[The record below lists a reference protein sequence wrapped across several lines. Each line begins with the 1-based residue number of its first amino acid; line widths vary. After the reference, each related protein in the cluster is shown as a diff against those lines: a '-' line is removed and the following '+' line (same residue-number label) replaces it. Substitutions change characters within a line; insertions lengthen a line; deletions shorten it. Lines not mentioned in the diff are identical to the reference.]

1 MKKKRKLGRKLLSV
15 LLALAMVVG
24 LMPGMNLTAYAA
36 NNLTIYIM
44 DMLENMDDNEWGYQL
59 YDGDVSIAEGT
70 YVQIN
75 MGTWH
80 TGVMNIY
87 MNGEVVYTKPSGS
100 LYKDDV
106 YHFTA
111 GPNCKILG
119 GYQNMFDW
127 DGNPN
132 VYITQDASV
141 AVTGVTLNPNTAQ
154 TIDVG
159 GSVAFTATVEP
170 AGASDKTVKWS
181 VGGTNA
187 DAVKLYSDSA
197 CTTEVGA
204 DATDKLTVYAKGIS
218 AGSATI
224 TATSNADSEKKASCD
239 VTVNA
244 AQTQTEEMLTTI
256 TAVGASNASTATS
269 ANVSYS
275 TEDIAT
281 LTFSQV
287 TPDGYGRVSYVPTWG
302 WWGYGITL
310 TVTPADGYTI
320 TKCVFYDDANRTAT
334 DSEAPFVVETAEEG
348 DKAPKVNGTPI
359 LAYTSKGIKKIE
371 VYGYATPT
379 ATHSVTITPGDN
391 MTKTAGSGDAEQ
403 TGLTGAM
410 TDVVYTADNGY
421 YYPTDYSVAEVS
433 GIKVTR
439 DSYTQIT
446 VSGTSTA
453 DAAIALTAPTAKTT
467 PDAPTTANATDCTTA
482 DNNDGKLT
490 GVTTA
495 MEYKKSD
502 AADWTAGTD
511 SDITGLVP
519 GTYYVRVK
527 ATETTNASANQE
539 LTIAEYTAPIY
550 TVTYKVVNGTWSD
563 DSTTDKTETVQ
574 SGLSPASVPTG
585 MKASSGY
592 TGGAWDTNPAE
603 ATITGTTTFTYTF
616 TAKQPATVTKVPEK
630 KTLTYTGFAQELVT
644 AGEATGGTMQYA
656 IGTKDAATE
665 PYTTSIPKKTN
676 AGTYYVWY
684 KVVGD
689 DNYNDTDPKCVPVT
703 ISKADATVT
712 APQAKT
718 LTYNGQSQKLV
729 TDGTTADGTIKYA
742 LGNDAETAPADG
754 AFSTTVPSGTNADT
768 YFVWY
773 KVVGDDNYNDA
784 EPECVTA
791 TIKKAVVTV
800 TANNLSKKW
809 GAKDPELTYKA
820 TGLVG
825 SDKLTGALTREAG
838 EKVGKYAIKQ
848 GTLKA
853 NENYTL
859 KFNGAVLTINT
870 AYFKI
875 TFVNYDGTVLQS
887 SDVGNGAMPK
897 YTGKTPT
904 KPATAQYTYTFKGW
918 NKTITAVTGAAT
930 YTATYDSAKVKY
942 TVTAGKCEGGKVSA
956 DKTNV
961 AWGETVT
968 VTPKAND
975 GYVIKGV
982 YLNGKQ
988 MAVNDKGKYQ
998 FEMPKNNVKVTAV
1011 FEKKQSSIV
1020 RVSGDNRFATAAAI
1034 SKKTF
1039 TKADTVVLTY
1049 GYNYADALA
1058 GVPLASKLNA
1068 PILLSNTDSVPS
1080 ETLAEIKRLGA
1091 KKVIILG
1098 GTKAISE
1105 KAEKQLKAKKLTT
1118 QRIVGDTRFST
1129 AVEIAKKINTKPTE
1143 VFLVYGYNF
1152 ADAISVSTVAAI
1164 KGAPIVYLPKDGELD
1179 ADTAAYLKS
1188 IKGSVKKA
1196 YVIGGKSIISDSV
1209 KNKASNALGLK
1220 SVQRIAGDDRYLT
1233 CLKVNET
1240 FKDLFT
1246 GSIVCAATGTNFP
1259 DALAGGVYAAKNK
1272 APLLLVNT
1280 AADDLSKEQ
1289 LSWLKAK
1296 DAKQVTVF
1304 GGTNS
1309 VSDKHAEKIAKARV

>member
-1 MKKKRKLGRKLLSV
+1 MKTKRILSIALTLVMLLGML
-15 LLALAMVVG
+15 
-24 LMPGMNLTAYAA
+24 PGMNLTAYAA

-204 DATDKLTVYAKGIS
+204 DATDKLTVYAKGES
-218 AGSATI
+218 AGSATV
-224 TATSNADSEKKASCD
+224 TATSNADSTKSASCD

-244 AQTQTEEMLTTI
+244 AQTQTEELLTTI

-446 VSGTSTA
+446 VSGTPTA

-467 PDAPTTANATDCTTA
+467 PDAPTTAAATDCTTA

-502 AADWTAGTD
+502 ADSWTAGTG
-511 SDITGLVP
+511 SDITDLVP
-519 GTYYVRVK
+519 GTYYVRIK
-527 ATETTNASANQE
+527 ATDTTNASANQE
-539 LTIAEYTAPIY
+539 LTIKGFISY
-550 TVTYKVVNGTWSD
+550 TVTFKVVNGKWNEGEGDAATA
-563 DSTTDKTETVQ
+563 DKTVTLTGHDGDTLKLTADQ
-574 SGLSPASVPTG
+574 IPAVGSKSNDTY
-585 MKASSGY
+585 KAGS
-592 TGGAWDTNPAE
+592 WDTTPSANTAITAE
-603 ATITGTTTFTYTF
+603 TTYTY
-616 TAKQPATVTKVPEK
+616 TYAQKDAAVVTKAPEA
-630 KTLTYTGFAQELVT
+630 KTLTYTGSAQELVT
-644 AGEATGGTMQYA
+644 AGTATGGEMQYA
-656 IGTKDAATE
+656 LGTKDAATQ
-665 PYTTSIPKKTN
+665 PYTTSIPTATE

-689 DNYNDTDPKCVPVT
+689 DAHADSEAKCITVT
-703 ISKADATVT
+703 ISEALKIEFKANGGTGTMDDQKVTKNETTKLKTHTFTREDHSFKDWNTREDGSGTSYSDNAEVTLNENLILYAQWSKVEKHNHNFEKVEAVEAGCESDGNKSYYRCTDENCDEWYEDASLSVRITDKSSVILKAT
-712 APQAKT
+712 GHKWDKVEITKEATYDEEGIRTYICSVCGETKTESIKKKERPSSYDDSDDSSSDDSDSGSSSSSGSSSKRYTEAQAKVDQINNVSTYSIPENHQVESGVPASDIGGRWGNNANADTWTYTKSDGT
-718 LTYNGQSQKLV
+718 LAKSEWMSLDYNGLRYWYYFNEDGNMQTNWFDYKGERFYLMPEKDGWRGRMATGWKNIDNKWYYFDIVPGSSQGRLYRSSV
-729 TDGTTADGTIKYA
+729 TPDGHTVG
-742 LGNDAETAPADG
+742 ADG
-754 AFSTTVPSGTNADT
+754 AWNG
-768 YFVWY
+768 
-773 KVVGDDNYNDA
+773 VG
-784 EPECVTA
+784 A
-791 TIKKAVVTV
+791 T
-800 TANNLSKKW
+800 
-809 GAKDPELTYKA
+809 P
-820 TGLVG
+820 VG
-825 SDKLTGALTREAG
+825 QK
-838 EKVGKYAIKQ
+838 
-848 GTLKA
+848 
-853 NENYTL
+853 
-859 KFNGAVLTINT
+859 
-870 AYFKI
+870 
-875 TFVNYDGTVLQS
+875 
-887 SDVGNGAMPK
+887 
-897 YTGKTPT
+897 
-904 KPATAQYTYTFKGW
+904 
-918 NKTITAVTGAAT
+918 
-930 YTATYDSAKVKY
+930 
-942 TVTAGKCEGGKVSA
+942 
-956 DKTNV
+956 
-961 AWGETVT
+961 
-968 VTPKAND
+968 
-975 GYVIKGV
+975 
-982 YLNGKQ
+982 
-988 MAVNDKGKYQ
+988 
-998 FEMPKNNVKVTAV
+998 
-1011 FEKKQSSIV
+1011 
-1020 RVSGDNRFATAAAI
+1020 
-1034 SKKTF
+1034 
-1039 TKADTVVLTY
+1039 
-1049 GYNYADALA
+1049 
-1058 GVPLASKLNA
+1058 
-1068 PILLSNTDSVPS
+1068 
-1080 ETLAEIKRLGA
+1080 
-1091 KKVIILG
+1091 
-1098 GTKAISE
+1098 
-1105 KAEKQLKAKKLTT
+1105 
-1118 QRIVGDTRFST
+1118 
-1129 AVEIAKKINTKPTE
+1129 
-1143 VFLVYGYNF
+1143 
-1152 ADAISVSTVAAI
+1152 
-1164 KGAPIVYLPKDGELD
+1164 
-1179 ADTAAYLKS
+1179 
-1188 IKGSVKKA
+1188 
-1196 YVIGGKSIISDSV
+1196 
-1209 KNKASNALGLK
+1209 
-1220 SVQRIAGDDRYLT
+1220 
-1233 CLKVNET
+1233 
-1240 FKDLFT
+1240 
-1246 GSIVCAATGTNFP
+1246 
-1259 DALAGGVYAAKNK
+1259 
-1272 APLLLVNT
+1272 
-1280 AADDLSKEQ
+1280 
-1289 LSWLKAK
+1289 
-1296 DAKQVTVF
+1296 
-1304 GGTNS
+1304 
-1309 VSDKHAEKIAKARV
+1309 

>member
-1 MKKKRKLGRKLLSV
+1 MKTKRILSIALTLVMLLGML
-15 LLALAMVVG
+15 
-24 LMPGMNLTAYAA
+24 PGMNLTAYAA

-181 VGGTNA
+181 VGGTNTG
-187 DAVKLYSDSA
+187 AVKLYSDEA

-204 DATDKLTVYAKGIS
+204 NATDKLTVYAKGIS

-244 AQTQTEEMLTTI
+244 AQTQTEELLTTI

-446 VSGTSTA
+446 VSGTPTA
-453 DAAIALTAPTAKTT
+453 DATITLTAPTAKTT
-467 PDAPTTANATDCTTA
+467 PAAPTTAGAVDCTTS

-502 AADWTAGTD
+502 AESWTVGTG

-519 GTYYVRVK
+519 GTYYVRLK
-527 ATETTNASANQE
+527 ATDTTNASANQE
-539 LTIAEYTAPIY
+539 LTIKGFISY
-550 TVTYKVVNGTWSD
+550 TVTFKVVNGKWNEGEGDAATA
-563 DSTTDKTETVQ
+563 DKTVTLTGHDGDTLKLTADQIPAVGSKPNDTYKAGSWDTTPSADTAITAATTYTYTYAAKE
-574 SGLSPASVPTG
+574 ASVVS
-585 MKASSGY
+585 KA
-592 TGGAWDTNPAE
+592 
-603 ATITGTTTFTYTF
+603 
-616 TAKQPATVTKVPEK
+616 PEP
-630 KTLTYTGFAQELVT
+630 KTLTYTGSAQELVT
-644 AGEATGGTMQYA
+644 AGVATGGELRYA
-656 IGTKDAATE
+656 LGDANGATQ
-665 PYTTSIPKKTN
+665 PYTTSIPTGTE

-689 DNYNDTDPKCVPVT
+689 STHTDTEPVSITVTIANRPSTPYVPYVPSNPAPAPVSEAYTVPVSNENTVDISVNISEGNAVVQEITQADLDKITDDTSGSGSDGEKKTDDDT
-703 ISKADATVT
+703 ISIDVSGAKSEVTSVELSGTSVETLAKTVEENERVDSVEIKLTNATVELDSAAVSAISEQKEGNT
-712 APQAKT
+712 V
-718 LTYNGQSQKLV
+718 KLV
-729 TDGTTADGTIKYA
+729 VENKEQTKLNETQKESLNSFSFVQPFQAYFESGGKEIHDFKGGKATVSIKFTPEAGRDVKHYHMYYVPLNGIIERYATRYLDGILIFVTSHFSDYA
-742 LGNDAETAPADG
+742 IVYDETMENETGKEDVTPSPSPSMAPGEDPGVSPSQAPSASAEPGVSPSASAEPSQAPSASAEPSVSPSASAEPSVSPSASAEPSVSPSVSAEPG
-754 AFSTTVPSGTNADT
+754 VSPSASAKPGVSPSASAEPGTVPSTEPSQAPSGEKTGPVTAQEQAQAALDINAGLKVIHNGTSASVQWSKVDGAK
-768 YFVWY
+768 YY
-773 KVVGDDNYNDA
+773 KVYAAYCGSKYKMIKTVDA
-784 EPECVTA
+784 AAKCKV
-791 TIKKAVVTV
+791 TIKKLNGKKLSTTKNIKVYVAAYRTV
-800 TANNLSKKW
+800 
-809 GAKDPELTYKA
+809 E
-820 TGLVG
+820 
-825 SDKLTGALTREAG
+825 
-838 EKVGKYAIKQ
+838 
-848 GTLKA
+848 
-853 NENYTL
+853 
-859 KFNGAVLTINT
+859 
-870 AYFKI
+870 
-875 TFVNYDGTVLQS
+875 
-887 SDVGNGAMPK
+887 
-897 YTGKTPT
+897 T
-904 KPATAQYTYTFKGW
+904 K
-918 NKTITAVTGAAT
+918 N
-930 YTATYDSAKVKY
+930 
-942 TVTAGKCEGGKVSA
+942 
-956 DKTNV
+956 
-961 AWGETVT
+961 GETVT
-968 VTPKAND
+968 KKDVRIAKTIAGHVVGKKNKKYSNAKK
-975 GYVIKGV
+975 IKLSKTS
-982 YLNGKQ
+982 YTLK
-988 MAVNDKGKYQ
+988 KGKKAKIKAKTVLQY
-998 FEMPKNNVKVTAV
+998 PKRKQLGDAHAKEFRYASSDKSIATVSKSGKITAKKKGSCVIYVYARNGLAKKVKVT
-1011 FEKKQSSIV
+1011 
-1020 RVSGDNRFATAAAI
+1020 
-1034 SKKTF
+1034 
-1039 TKADTVVLTY
+1039 
-1049 GYNYADALA
+1049 
-1058 GVPLASKLNA
+1058 
-1068 PILLSNTDSVPS
+1068 
-1080 ETLAEIKRLGA
+1080 
-1091 KKVIILG
+1091 
-1098 GTKAISE
+1098 
-1105 KAEKQLKAKKLTT
+1105 
-1118 QRIVGDTRFST
+1118 
-1129 AVEIAKKINTKPTE
+1129 
-1143 VFLVYGYNF
+1143 
-1152 ADAISVSTVAAI
+1152 
-1164 KGAPIVYLPKDGELD
+1164 
-1179 ADTAAYLKS
+1179 
-1188 IKGSVKKA
+1188 VK
-1196 YVIGGKSIISDSV
+1196 
-1209 KNKASNALGLK
+1209 
-1220 SVQRIAGDDRYLT
+1220 
-1233 CLKVNET
+1233 
-1240 FKDLFT
+1240 
-1246 GSIVCAATGTNFP
+1246 
-1259 DALAGGVYAAKNK
+1259 
-1272 APLLLVNT
+1272 
-1280 AADDLSKEQ
+1280 
-1289 LSWLKAK
+1289 
-1296 DAKQVTVF
+1296 
-1304 GGTNS
+1304 
-1309 VSDKHAEKIAKARV
+1309 